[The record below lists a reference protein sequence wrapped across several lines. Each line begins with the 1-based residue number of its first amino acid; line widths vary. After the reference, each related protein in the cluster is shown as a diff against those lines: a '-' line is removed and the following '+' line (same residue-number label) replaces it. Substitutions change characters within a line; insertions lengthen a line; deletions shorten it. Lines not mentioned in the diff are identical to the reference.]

1 MRINATG
8 APRNRVMKSSLDHLP
23 DAKRLELAQVL
34 EVLFRE
40 FEEATKGKTSAR
52 RQGRILKVIL
62 FGSYA
67 RGNWVDDPVGGYKSD
82 YDLLVVVNHDDFA
95 DVTDY

>member
-1 MRINATG
+1 
-8 APRNRVMKSSLDHLP
+8 MKSSLEHLP
-23 DAKRLELAQVL
+23 EGKQLELAQVL

-40 FEEATKGKTSAR
+40 FEDAAKRKSSKRG
-52 RQGRILKVIL
+52 QGRILKVIL

-67 RGNWVDDPVGGYKSD
+67 RNDWVDDPVGGYRSD

-95 DVTDY
+95 EVSCRTYLATIAPKS